1 MKGVCDFNVIRVDDR
16 KSYLTFG
23 NCPIRLVFE
32 DNEYVG
38 WYYAGESEETP

>member
-1 MKGVCDFNVIRVDDR
+1 MKGVYYFDVIRVDDR
-16 KSYLTFG
+16 KRYITFC

-38 WYYAGESEETP
+38 WYYAGEVE